1 QSRSIVLDSID
12 PPHEL
17 ASIKKDLSK
26 LLDTKQIQCLTIKK
40 AREKLTALSLN
51 QAFDLGHKKE
61 EIILGVSL
69 DFQKK
74 LISADIPKKIKILLQ
89 NIEEKSS
96 SKEVDAQFIHHLHQ
110 EIKEIKVQYNQFL
123 TDLLQLV
130 GLLF

>member
-1 QSRSIVLDSID
+1 MSAAIILKKEAEELKDQYKKLMIDCLDPVPRKLKAQIAQSRSIVLDSID

-89 NIEEKSS
+89 KIEE
-96 SKEVDAQFIHHLHQ
+96 
-110 EIKEIKVQYNQFL
+110 
-123 TDLLQLV
+123 
-130 GLLF
+130 